1 MRLGVVFPQTEIG
14 SDPVVIRDYAQA
26 AESAGYD
33 HLLVFDHV
41 LGGKL
46 ERFEKLGRRPPYT
59 DESPFHE
66 VFVLFGYLGA
76 CTRRLELVTGIVI
89 LPQRQTALVAKQAA
103 AVDVLTGG
111 RLRLGVGIGWNHV
124 EYEALN
130 EDFHTRGRRVS
141 EQIAV
146 MRKLW
151 TEPVV
156 SFKGSYHHLDRAG
169 INPLPVQRPIP
180 VWMGGMAEPV
190 LKRVAEIS
198 DGWFPQFQPGDEA
211 SHTLERVRA
220 YMKEAGRPL
229 SAVGIEG
236 RFSYGIGGPTEWAKR
251 AREWRDLGATH
262 LSVNTMGSGL
272 SARAPHRRDP
282 ENEAGARRRLAAAS
296 VRGRARSVVG
306 EPPGCGARRRKAAAA
321 ARYPGPDADVADV
334 ALRRS
339 QRDRAV
345 DDARGRIVYTP
356 DFVPAE
362 IARAWFAELRGAGR
376 GRRSAAG
383 CTTERWTCRV

>member
-1 MRLGVVFPQTEIG
+1 MEDEDDMKLGVVFPQTEIG
-14 SDPVVIRDYAQA
+14 SDPVVICDYAQA

-41 LGGKL
+41 LGGTL
-46 ERFEKLGRRPPYT
+46 DRFDKLGRIPPYT
-59 DESPFHE
+59 DQSPFHE

-156 SFKGSYHHLDRAG
+156 TFQGSYHHLDRAG

-190 LKRVAEIS
+190 LKRVAQIS

-211 SHTLERVRA
+211 SHTLDRVRA
-220 YMKEAGRPL
+220 YIKESGRPL

-236 RFSYGIGGPTEWAKR
+236 RFPYGIGGPTEWAKR
-251 AREWRDLGATH
+251 AREWRDLGASH
-262 LSVNTMGSGL
+262 LSVNTMGAGL
-272 SARAPHRRDP
+272 T
-282 ENEAGARRRLAAAS
+282 
-296 VRGRARSVVG
+296 
-306 EPPGCGARRRKAAAA
+306 
-321 ARYPGPDADVADV
+321 
-334 ALRRS
+334 
-339 QRDRAV
+339 
-345 DDARGRIVYTP
+345 ARGHI
-356 DFVPAE
+356 DAILKMKPA
-362 IARAWFAELRGAGR
+362 LDG
-376 GRRSAAG
+376 
-383 CTTERWTCRV
+383 V

>member
-1 MRLGVVFPQTEIG
+1 MKLGVVFPQTEIG
-14 SDPVVIRDYAQA
+14 SAPAVIRDYAQA

-46 ERFEKLGRRPPYT
+46 ERFDKLGRRPPYT

-66 VFVLFGYLGA
+66 VFVLFGYLAA
-76 CTRRLELVTGIVI
+76 CTQRLELVTGIVI

-103 AVDVLTGG
+103 AVDVLADG

-130 EDFHTRGRRVS
+130 ENFHTRGRRVS

-156 SFKGSYHHLDRAG
+156 NFHGSYHHLDRAG

-190 LKRVAEIS
+190 LKRVAEM
-198 DGWFPQFQPGDEA
+198 
-211 SHTLERVRA
+211 R
-220 YMKEAGRPL
+220 RPL
-229 SAVGIEG
+229 
-236 RFSYGIGGPTEWAKR
+236 P
-251 AREWRDLGATH
+251 ART
-262 LSVNTMGSGL
+262 
-272 SARAPHRRDP
+272 HRRDP
-282 ENEAGARRRLAAAS
+282 EDEAGARRSVGRLAHGGLNGDLS
-296 VRGRARSVVG
+296 
-306 EPPGCGARRRKAAAA
+306 
-321 ARYPGPDADVADV
+321 
-334 ALRRS
+334 RRS
-339 QRDRAV
+339 CRK
-345 DDARGRIVYTP
+345 
-356 DFVPAE
+356 
-362 IARAWFAELRGAGR
+362 L
-376 GRRSAAG
+376 SAAG
-383 CTTERWTCRV
+383 RVAGRPLGT

>member
-1 MRLGVVFPQTEIG
+1 MRLGVVFPQTEIS
-14 SDPVVIRDYAQA
+14 SDPAVIRDYAQA
-26 AESAGYD
+26 AEGAGYD
-33 HLLVFDHV
+33 HVLAFDHV
-41 LGGKL
+41 LGGTL
-46 ERFEKLGRRPPYT
+46 ERFDKLGRRPPYT
-59 DESPFHE
+59 DQSPFHE
-66 VFVLFGYLGA
+66 IFVLFGYLAA
-76 CTRRLELVTGIVI
+76 CTRRLELVSGIVI

-156 SFKGSYHHLDRAG
+156 TFDGSYHHLDRAG

-211 SHTLERVRA
+211 SHTLDRVRA
-220 YMKEAGRPL
+220 HEGCRSPALRRGDRGALHLRHRGADRVGEAGPRVARPRRHPPLGEHDGLRPLAARAHRGDRKDEALAGRP
-229 SAVGIEG
+229 V
-236 RFSYGIGGPTEWAKR
+236 
-251 AREWRDLGATH
+251 
-262 LSVNTMGSGL
+262 
-272 SARAPHRRDP
+272 
-282 ENEAGARRRLAAAS
+282 AG
-296 VRGRARSVVG
+296 
-306 EPPGCGARRRKAAAA
+306 
-321 ARYPGPDADVADV
+321 
-334 ALRRS
+334 
-339 QRDRAV
+339 
-345 DDARGRIVYTP
+345 T
-356 DFVPAE
+356 
-362 IARAWFAELRGAGR
+362 LRGAAGGGCGR
-376 GRRSAAG
+376 DAGRCPPVSSRRIDTRCGSS
-383 CTTERWTCRV
+383 